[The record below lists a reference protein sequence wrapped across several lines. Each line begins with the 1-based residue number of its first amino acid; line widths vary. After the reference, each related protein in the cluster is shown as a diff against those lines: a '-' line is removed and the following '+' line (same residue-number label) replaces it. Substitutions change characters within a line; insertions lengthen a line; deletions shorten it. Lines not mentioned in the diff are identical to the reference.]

1 MTDMLEKINEI
12 ISNYVDLEEPIT
24 EETSLRGDLGMS
36 SLDLINLAVE
46 VEDTFDVMIPDKEI
60 NSMNT
65 VKDLITYLALKK

>member
-1 MTDMLEKINEI
+1 MKEMLEQITEI

-46 VEDTFDVMIPDKEI
+46 VEDTFDIMIPDKEI
-60 NSMNT
+60 NGMNT
-65 VKDLITYLALKK
+65 VKDLITYLQLKK

>member
-1 MTDMLEKINEI
+1 MKEMLEQITDI

-46 VEDTFDVMIPDKEI
+46 VEDTFDIMIPDKEI
-60 NSMNT
+60 NGMNT
-65 VKDLITYLALKK
+65 VKDLITYLQLKK

>member
-65 VKDLITYLALKK
+65 IKDLITYLALKK

>member
-1 MTDMLEKINEI
+1 MLEQITDI

-46 VEDTFDVMIPDKEI
+46 VEDTFDIMIPDKEI
-60 NSMNT
+60 NGMNT
-65 VKDLITYLALKK
+65 VKDLITYLQLKK

>member
-1 MTDMLEKINEI
+1 MLEKINEI